1 MLTKVDSDEFKNT
14 ELEQY
19 ITSVAGKSTIRD
31 FVTQKKVS
39 NLANLIEIDELS
51 GSEKS
56 LENYVLTKLATATA
70 SIDLLTGESFSSF
83 DIASIDGFK
92 ANSNSKEAVAIATGD
107 YAINTTRKF
116 LTSGVLVNPL
126 WNFSANLPVYL
137 NGNTLS
143 SIPPTTG
150 FVQKVGIAK
159 HSTILYL
166 KIEQPIYLS

>member
-1 MLTKVDSDEFKNT
+1 MLFKVDSDEFKNVD
-14 ELEQY
+14 LEQY
-19 ITSVAGKSTIRD
+19 ITSRDGKSTIRN
-31 FVTQKKVS
+31 FTTQKKES
-39 NLANLIEIDELS
+39 NLANLIDIDELP

-56 LENYVLTKLATATA
+56 LENYVLTKLATATG
-70 SIDLLTGESFSSF
+70 SIDILTQENFLEFEMCG
-83 DIASIDGFK
+83 IDGFK
-92 ANSNSKEAVAIATGD
+92 ASSIFKEAVGISTGV
-107 YAINTTRKF
+107 YPINTTRKF
-116 LTSGVLVNPL
+116 LTSGIVQNPL

-137 NGNTLS
+137 NNNTLS